1 MAEGSSRLVVLGS
14 SGAWPG
20 AGHACS
26 GYVLEHQGF
35 RVVLDLGYGTAV
47 RLLDHLGSHA
57 GDGVDAV
64 VISHAHADHMGD
76 LHAFFRARHF
86 GAPAAPAIPTYAPQ
100 QVRDQLWEVQS
111 IDGPDDGAMDRVF
124 TWHQLPSA
132 AYPVGPW
139 RLESAGLPHY
149 VTNAGVRLVSDDLV
163 VAYTGDTGPS
173 PALAELGRDADLFV
187 VECTDYT
194 QLAEPKK
201 EQLHLNA
208 RTAAEAARDAGAK
221 RLLLTHFWPGVD
233 RERTA
238 REVAQTYDGEVLVA
252 SEGMVIAL

>member
-1 MAEGSSRLVVLGS
+1 MDSRLVVLGS

-26 GYVLEHQGF
+26 GYVLEHRGF
-35 RVVLDLGYGTAV
+35 RVVLDFGYGTV
-47 RLLDHLGSHA
+47 GPLLTLLDSHA

-64 VISHAHADHMGD
+64 VVSHAHADHMGD
-76 LHAFFRARHF
+76 LHAFYRARWF
-86 GAPAAPAIPTYAPQ
+86 GARTAPPIPAFAPP
-100 QVRDQLWEVQS
+100 QVRDQLWAVES
-111 IDGPDDGAMDRVF
+111 IDGPDDGAIDRVF
-124 TWHQLPSA
+124 TWHKLPA
-132 AYPVGPW
+132 AEYTVGPW
-139 RLESAGLPHY
+139 RLESADLPHY
-149 VTNAGVRLVSDDLV
+149 VPNAGVRLVSDDLV

-173 PALAELGRDADLFV
+173 PVLAELGRDADLFI

-238 REVAQTYDGEVLVA
+238 RDVAEIYDGEVLVA
-252 SEGMVIAL
+252 REGLVVGL